1 LANVLLLLGR
11 VAHFFAL
18 GDGLLLVAAVG
29 VPPTLTAARVVDGV
43 VPDDVV
49 GVDGKGVFAGVE
61 LEELELEEA
70 GEEPL
75 PPDTISDAFA
85 QNAMRRSTLSAWH
98 SRWTLQSSGAKKA
111 VAQLGPLQSA
121 PYPSHPL

>member
-11 VAHFFAL
+11 AGHFFAL

-29 VPPTLTAARVVDGV
+29 VPATSRAAGVVDIIVPDGV

-49 GVDGKGVFAGVE
+49 EVDGKGVLVGVE

-75 PPDTISDAFA
+75 PPNIISDALA
-85 QNAMRRSTLSAWH
+85 QKAIRRSTWL
-98 SRWTLQSSGAKKA
+98 TN
-111 VAQLGPLQSA
+111 
-121 PYPSHPL
+121 